1 MTEPQE
7 FDSIDALFR
16 QKFKDLPESSAANG
30 WDTPSDRVWEH
41 VRTHMPKP
49 RTGWS
54 RRNWTLVGAVAVSIA
69 LGLYWFS
76 ISSVP
81 EQPAQIVAPAV
92 ASPAQTPAPATE
104 QAPPPAIDKPEQP
117 AAQSPKSAAAPKRQN
132 KVSANPA
139 RPSDTLQT
147 PRAAPSTAKQPAFP
161 NNAARRRAEAQQK
174 LWETPLELLPLVIEK
189 KKN

>member
-16 QKFKDLPESSAANG
+16 QKFKDLPESSASNG

-54 RRNWTLVGAVAVSIA
+54 WRNWTLVGAVAVSIA

-76 ISSVP
+76 ISSVQQ
-81 EQPAQIVAPAV
+81 QPVPVVAPA
-92 ASPAQTPAPATE
+92 ATSPAQTPAPA
-104 QAPPPAIDKPEQP
+104 APVLPETDKPELP
-117 AAQSPKSAAAPKRQN
+117 AAQSSKSVAAPKRQN
-132 KVSANPA
+132 KVSANPT
-139 RPSDTLQT
+139 RPSDTLQV
-147 PRAAPSTAKQPAFP
+147 PRATPSAAKQPAFP
-161 NNAARRRAEAQQK
+161 NNAARRRAEGQQK